1 MKGGFGK
8 GGDSTPT
15 QATGQRRFSRA
26 LTPQNSAQRFYF
38 FRPREYLPLPR
49 FSELLERS
57 KQRAGERACSPGA
70 PRSTCARAGGRAGK
84 HASRRMRG
92 SPPPPGPRV
101 SDGECTVAKASCSP
115 FCMASAHAHLPPAS
129 AACTLRPARVAAV
142 SRARTRT
149 HRHGAVTFTP
159 PEGHEMKDHHRDLPR
174 HYHLLFLRRHLRLAR
189 TKALAR
195 RCRRCHARSARHPV
209 LRGPTP
215 PSPAIFPPEFSR
227 SRLPPSRADFLP
239 PSSSS
244 LSLFAARNTFLF
256 FIRDATLVTAR

>member
-49 FSELLERS
+49 FSELLEPS

-92 SPPPPGPRV
+92 SPPPRAASERWRMYRCEGLMLPFLH
-101 SDGECTVAKASCSP
+101 GERACTPA
-115 FCMASAHAHLPPAS
+115 PAS

-227 SRLPPSRADFLP
+227 SRLSPSRADFLP

-244 LSLFAARNTFLF
+244 LSLFAANTFLF

>member
-1 MKGGFGK
+1 MANV
-8 GGDSTPT
+8 PL
-15 QATGQRRFSRA
+15 RRPHAPLSAWRA
-26 LTPQNSAQRFYF
+26 RMHTCPPPALR
-38 FRPREYLPLPR
+38 
-49 FSELLERS
+49 
-57 KQRAGERACSPGA
+57 A
-70 PRSTCARAGGRAGK
+70 PRG
-84 HASRRMRG
+84 
-92 SPPPPGPRV
+92 
-101 SDGECTVAKASCSP
+101 
-115 FCMASAHAHLPPAS
+115 
-129 AACTLRPARVAAV
+129 PARVAAV

-195 RCRRCHARSARHPV
+195 RCRRCHARSACHPV

-215 PSPAIFPPEFSR
+215 PRPAIFPPEFSR

-244 LSLFAARNTFLF
+244 LSLFAANAFLF